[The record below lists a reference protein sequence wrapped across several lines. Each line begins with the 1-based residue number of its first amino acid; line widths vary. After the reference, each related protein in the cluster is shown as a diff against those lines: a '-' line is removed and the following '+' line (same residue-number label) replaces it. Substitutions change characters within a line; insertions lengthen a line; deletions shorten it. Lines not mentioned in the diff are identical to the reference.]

1 MGNNT
6 SYVPNYKES
15 DYKKIRPG
23 QNVYKIDKKN
33 VYWRGHK
40 INADGSTFQNLKYN
54 YGKDIN
60 NIFWDGKITNI
71 PITEIESF
79 LCLKK
84 YYAKSQNYVYYK
96 GKIIE
101 ADVKSFVINKD
112 VIKDKKFFYKNG
124 IKDKK

>member
-23 QNVYKIDKKN
+23 QNIYKIDKKN
-33 VYWRGHK
+33 VYWRGSK
-40 INADGSTFQNLKYN
+40 INADGATFQNLKYN

-60 NIFWDGKITNI
+60 NIFWDGKITDI

-84 YYAKSQNYVYYK
+84 YYAISENYVYYK
-96 GKIIE
+96 GKII
-101 ADVKSFVINKD
+101 DRR
-112 VIKDKKFFYKNG
+112 KNLS
-124 IKDKK
+124 